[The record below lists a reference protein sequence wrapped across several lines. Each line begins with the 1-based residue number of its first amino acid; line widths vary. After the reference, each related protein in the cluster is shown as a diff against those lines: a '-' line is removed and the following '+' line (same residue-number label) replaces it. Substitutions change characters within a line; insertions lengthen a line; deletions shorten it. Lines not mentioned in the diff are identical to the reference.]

1 MQEDLSGKVAL
12 VTGGGS
18 GIGLASARSLSEAG
32 ATVVLAGR
40 TESKLRDAAAG
51 LPGPTHVV
59 VQDISASDAGDKL
72 VAAAIGAAG
81 SLDIVLAN
89 AGLYLPGDIWDSA
102 PDDIDR
108 LISTNVSGLIQT
120 VRAAVIALRAAGT
133 GDIVVTSSVS
143 GYQAIHWEPVY
154 SASKHAVQAFVHGVR
169 RQLQG
174 SGVRIGSVAPG
185 VVLNDLWQVTSE
197 EEIAAKVASGDGVRS
212 EDVADAVLFMLT
224 RPRHVQIRDLVILPV
239 NQPI

>member
-1 MQEDLSGKVAL
+1 MSTLDGKVAL
-12 VTGGGS
+12 VTGAGS
-18 GIGLASARSLSEAG
+18 GIGLATAQALSAAG
-32 ATVVLAGR
+32 ATVVLSGR
-40 TESKLRDAAAG
+40 TVAKLEQAAG
-51 LPGPTHVV
+51 TLSGPHHLLRHDVAT
-59 VQDISASDAGDKL
+59 DDADEILAK
-72 VAAAIGAAG
+72 AADLAG
-81 SLDIVLAN
+81 PPDIVIAN
-89 AGLYLPGDIWDSA
+89 AGVYLPGDIWDTDPA
-102 PDDIDR
+102 ALEK
-108 LISTNVSGLIQT
+108 LITTNVTGTLQT
-120 VRAAVIALRAAGT
+120 VRAAVAAMRPRGT

-143 GYQAIHWEPVY
+143 GHQSIHWEPVY

-174 SGVRIGSVAPG
+174 SGVRIGEVAPG

-212 EDVADAVLFMLT
+212 EDVAEAILFLLT